1 MDTFSYVFYFHAA
14 KVGIILDSANISPL
28 KIQID
33 LKRRVFRPIA
43 CIVAQNPLLLHRFAS
58 WAVYDDFSKRG
69 CNSKQEQN
77 DEKNM
82 GRGGHFRRI
91 VDGHVLFFP
100 VETGKC
106 EVTLSVGV
114 Q

>member
-33 LKRRVFRPIA
+33 LKRWVFGPIA

-69 CNSKQEQN
+69 NSKQEQN

-91 VDGHVLFFP
+91 VDGHVLLFP